1 MTRHELKEQ
10 LQHDAFRDNV
20 DVAVDYVATH
30 RRLVLRWAVAVLV
43 AATIL
48 GLSYGVY
55 RYQKTKR
62 NQALQSA
69 LDIADAPVLAQ
80 PDRLGV
86 SFTSEQ
92 SKNIAATKAL
102 SDVASRYSGTEQG
115 DVAQYYLAGLQ
126 ASASK
131 FADAER
137 NFKLVAQASTPVSAL
152 AKVGLA
158 ELYAGEGR
166 TNEAKTLF
174 ENLVSKPTA
183 LVSREQATILLAE
196 VLKSQDPKRAS
207 QLLDSLKGPME
218 RPAAER
224 AASQVAGDAK

>member
-1 MTRHELKEQ
+1 LTRHELKEQ

-30 RRLVLRWAVAVLV
+30 RQLVIRWAVAVLV

-55 RYQKTKR
+55 RYQKIKR

-69 LDIADAPVLAQ
+69 LDVADAPVSTQ
-80 PDRLGV
+80 SDHLGV

-92 SKNIAATKAL
+92 LKNAAAIKAL
-102 SDVASRYSGTEQG
+102 SDVASRYTGTEQG

-126 ASASK
+126 ASTSK
-131 FADAER
+131 FSDAER
-137 NFKLVAQASTPVSAL
+137 NFKAVAQASTPVSAL
-152 AKVGLA
+152 ARVGLA
-158 ELYAGEGR
+158 ELYAGQGR
-166 TNEAKTLF
+166 TDEAKTLLQ
-174 ENLVSKPTA
+174 NLVSHPNA
-183 LVSREQATILLAE
+183 LVSREQATILLAG
-196 VLKSQDPKRAS
+196 VLKSQDPKRAG

-218 RPAAER
+218 RPAVER
-224 AASQVAGDAK
+224 AASQVLSDTK